1 MIIILQFFD
10 ILQQGLS
17 GHVVISSD
25 CDTYMNFAAFW
36 TFFGLLEIEERIDFS
51 EWWREK
57 WSTDI
62 YFPDEFEVSS
72 LI

>member
-1 MIIILQFFD
+1 
-10 ILQQGLS
+10 
-17 GHVVISSD
+17 
-25 CDTYMNFAAFW
+25 MNFAAFW